1 MKSRQ
6 TFDKALANLYENIL
20 KMGVLAEEAITKSI
34 TCLKTRDTELAD
46 KIIREDK
53 IINKME
59 IDIEDECILLI
70 AKEQPVASD
79 LRKIVTS
86 LKIVTQ
92 LERIGD
98 HAVHVAKS
106 VKRLI
111 DEKSTAPLLHVPQ
124 MAELC
129 MELLRQALNAFI
141 NNDAEK
147 AKEIGMRDAEV
158 DKLHS
163 KFINEEYNQMIE
175 DPKLIKQS
183 ITMLFLSRFIERF
196 GDHVTNICEWVVYSA
211 AGEHVSLN
219 I

>member
-1 MKSRQ
+1 
-6 TFDKALANLYENIL
+6 
-20 KMGVLAEEAITKSI
+20 
-34 TCLKTRDTELAD
+34 
-46 KIIREDK
+46 
-53 IINKME
+53 ME

-129 MELLRQALNAFI
+129 MDLLRQALNAFI

-175 DPKLIKQS
+175 NPKLIKQS